1 MPGCWPG
8 GTVGAAG
15 ALMAGVNRL
24 PPVGLTSFSVGDGG
38 AALGGRRVLEQVA
51 VDSRPEAL
59 QHVLGV
65 VVHAEDEHADGG
77 RATEDLTSGLDAV
90 EQRHPDVENR
100 DIRVELDGLSNGQ
113 ITPRSPLSTREGGRL
128 QLS

>member
-38 AALGGRRVLEQVA
+38 AALGDGA
-51 VDSRPEAL
+51 VVD
-59 QHVLGV
+59 GV
-65 VVHAEDEHADGG
+65 VVVDGAWLLLLPHPVVSAPIAT
-77 RATEDLTSGLDAV
+77 RAAPPAITI
-90 EQRHPDVENR
+90 
-100 DIRVELDGLSNGQ
+100 IRRPLRLELIVNLLYVLAAC
-113 ITPRSPLSTREGGRL
+113 R
-128 QLS
+128 

>member
-38 AALGGRRVLEQVA
+38 AALGDGAVVDGVVVVVEGVVA
-51 VDSRPEAL
+51 VDGAWLLLLPHPVVSAPIATRAAPPAITIIRRPMRLAL
-59 QHVLGV
+59 IVNLLYVL
-65 VVHAEDEHADGG
+65 AAC
-77 RATEDLTSGLDAV
+77 R
-90 EQRHPDVENR
+90 
-100 DIRVELDGLSNGQ
+100 
-113 ITPRSPLSTREGGRL
+113 
-128 QLS
+128 